1 MAPSS
6 KPNRFEKYPKTVLFL
21 ILVPLIV
28 ILDLGLT
35 GAYHLLKYGT
45 IHKNA
50 DREALRQKSSV
61 FHHTLKANGQHST
74 ETWGVTSHPLHTN
87 SLGFKDQV
95 TREIPLH
102 SSRYRLL
109 FIGDS
114 FTEGIGFPYE
124 KTFVG
129 LVDEA
134 LNAYNV
140 EVLNA
145 AVSSYSP
152 AIYFKKVEYL
162 LKTVG
167 LQFDH
172 LIVFLDISDIADEE
186 ENYRIRDGRV
196 VWVGDQVSGIKDF
209 VYEYT
214 GLVKNIWIGILKIQK
229 YLSKDPESLRSPEEE
244 KYGTNR
250 RRSLWT
256 IEEEVFSEYGPG
268 GIQKARDHMDLL
280 YNLLRQHH
288 IDMTIAVYPWPDQ
301 IIHHDLD
308 SRQVRVW
315 REWARHHSVTFL
327 NFFPYFITPDSDPKS
342 FFSKHF
348 IEGDIHWN
356 EKGHQ
361 LMAQALMEQ
370 LREKIPSL
378 LTNKKLP

>member
-1 MAPSS
+1 MGNLS
-6 KPNRFEKYPKTVLFL
+6 KPNRFEKYPKTVLTV
-21 ILVPLIV
+21 ILVPLIL

-45 IHKNA
+45 IHKEA
-50 DREALRQKSSV
+50 DRSALRERSPV

-74 ETWGVTSHPLHTN
+74 QKWGTVSHPLHTN
-87 SLGFKDQV
+87 SLGFKDRV
-95 TREIPLH
+95 TREIPLQ

-114 FTEGIGFPYE
+114 FTEGVGFPYE

-134 LNAYNV
+134 LKAHNV

-145 AVSSYSP
+145 AVTSYSP
-152 AIYFKKVEYL
+152 AIYFRKVEYL

-172 LIVFLDISDIADEE
+172 LMVFLDISDIVDEE

-196 VWVGDQVSGIKDF
+196 VWVGEKVSGFRDF

-214 GLVKNIWIGILKIQK
+214 GLVKNLWIGILKIQK
-229 YLSKDPESLRSPEEE
+229 FLTKDPETLHSPEEQ
-244 KYGTNR
+244 KYGTNQR
-250 RRSLWT
+250 RGLWT
-256 IEEEVFSEYGPG
+256 VKEEVFSEYGLG
-268 GIQKARDHMDLL
+268 GIRKAKKHMDLL
-280 YNLLRQHH
+280 YILLQQHH

-308 SRQVRVW
+308 SRQVGVW
-315 REWARHHSVTFL
+315 REWANHHSVTFL
-327 NFFPYFITPDSDPKS
+327 NFFPYFIKPDSDPKS
-342 FFSKHF
+342 FLSKYF
-348 IEGDIHWN
+348 IEGDVHWN

-361 LMAQALMEQ
+361 LMAQALMGQ
-370 LREKIPSL
+370 LKEKIPAL
-378 LTNKKLP
+378 FTNKKHP